1 MVQLE
6 TTDGIAWVT
15 LARPEKQNALSY
27 EMFRQLD
34 KIIRTLRRDRQLR
47 AVVIQGQGAH
57 FCAGLDVGAVMKKP
71 RNIVSLLSKWLPG
84 NANLVQRVSLGW
96 RALPVPVFALVQGNC
111 LGGGLHIALG
121 ADYRIVSP
129 DAQFAIM
136 EARWGLCPDMSTSL
150 MLPGIVSHDQALWL
164 ASNPTRIDAGQAK
177 ALGLVTEVCDDPLAN
192 VQQRLSQLARVS
204 PDALAAIKSLY
215 NTAYHPPQRKLLWQ
229 ETWLQIK
236 LLLSKNTRTA
246 MHNGRQPDTPKPY
259 RPRGKW

>member
-6 TTDGIAWVT
+6 TIDGIAWVT
-15 LARPEKQNALSY
+15 LARPEKQNALSF

-34 KIIRTLRRDRQLR
+34 NIIHTLKRDRQLR

-57 FCAGLDVGAVMKKP
+57 FCAGLDVSAVMKKP

-84 NANLVQRVSLGW
+84 NANLVQRVALGW
-96 RALPVPVFALVQGNC
+96 RALPVPVFALVRGNC

-136 EARWGLCPDMSTSL
+136 EARWGLCPDMSTSI
-150 MLPGIVSHDQALWL
+150 MLPGIIRHDQALWL
-164 ASNPTRIDAGQAK
+164 ASNPQRIDANTAYE
-177 ALGLVTEVCDDPLAN
+177 LGLITQISDDPLDTIK
-192 VQQRLSQLARVS
+192 QRLAQLAHIS
-204 PDALAAIKSLY
+204 PDALAAIKHLY
-215 NTAYHPPQRKLLWQ
+215 NDAYHPPRRKLLWL
-229 ETWLQIK
+229 ETWYQIK
-236 LLLSKNTRTA
+236 LLLSKNTRIA
-246 MHNGRQPDTPKPY
+246 MHNGRQTEQARPY

>member
-15 LARPEKQNALSY
+15 LNRPEKQNALSY

-34 KIIRTLRRDRQLR
+34 NIIHTLRRDRQLR
-47 AVVIQGQGAH
+47 AVVLQGQGAH
-57 FCAGLDVGAVMKKP
+57 FCAGLDVSAVMKKP
-71 RNIVSLLSKWLPG
+71 RNIVSLLGKWLPG
-84 NANLVQRVSLGW
+84 KANLVQRVSLGW
-96 RALPVPVFALVQGNC
+96 RALPVPVFALVRGNC

-136 EARWGLCPDMSTSL
+136 EARWGLCPDMSTSI
-150 MLPGIVSHDQALWL
+150 MLPGIMRHDQALWL
-164 ASNPTRIDAGQAK
+164 ASNPQRITAEQAYEM
-177 ALGLVTEVCDDPLAN
+177 GLVTEICDDPL
-192 VQQRLSQLARVS
+192 VSIQQRIAQLESVS
-204 PDALAAIKSLY
+204 PDALAAIKCLY
-215 NTAYHPPQRKLLWQ
+215 NSAYYPSQRKLLWQ
-229 ETWLQIK
+229 ETWFQIK

-246 MHNGRQPDTPKPY
+246 MYNGRQSDTPKPY